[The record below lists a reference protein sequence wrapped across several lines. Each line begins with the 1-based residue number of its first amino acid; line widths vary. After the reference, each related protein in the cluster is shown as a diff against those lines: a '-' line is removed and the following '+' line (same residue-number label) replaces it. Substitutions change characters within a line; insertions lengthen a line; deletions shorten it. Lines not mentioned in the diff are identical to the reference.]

1 MQEEFTMAKTF
12 RRWAHRPLIF
22 VTAYCLASILFSAS
36 GAQAQDRTIRKQV
49 VVDASL
55 KEVWEAFTT
64 NQGAHTFFAPKT
76 KINLTLGG
84 SYEVYFHPENP
95 HGTRGC
101 EEECRIHS
109 IVPMK
114 SLAFTWGI
122 EPEPGTQILRDAGLT
137 TIVFLDFKELS
148 AHKTLVHFTNVGWGQ
163 GPEWDKS
170 YDFFTKAWDQV
181 LGWLRIRF
189 AKGPIDWSNPP
200 EVTESFAIDK

>member
-12 RRWAHRPLIF
+12 RTWAHRPLVF

-64 NQGAHTFFAPKT
+64 NQGAQAFFAPKT

-84 SYEVYFHPENP
+84 SYEIYFYPGNP
-95 HGTRGC
+95 NGTRGC
-101 EEECRIHS
+101 EEECHIQS
-109 IVPMK
+109 FAPMK
-114 SLAFTWGI
+114 SLAFTWGS
-122 EPEPGTQILRDAGLT
+122 EPGSLRDAGLT

-148 AHKTLVHFTNVGWGQ
+148 AHKTLVHFTNIGWGQ
-163 GPEWDKS
+163 GHEWDQS
-170 YDFFTKAWDQV
+170 YDTFTKNWDSV
-181 LGWLRIRF
+181 LGWLKIRF

-200 EVTESFAIDK
+200 EITESFAIHK